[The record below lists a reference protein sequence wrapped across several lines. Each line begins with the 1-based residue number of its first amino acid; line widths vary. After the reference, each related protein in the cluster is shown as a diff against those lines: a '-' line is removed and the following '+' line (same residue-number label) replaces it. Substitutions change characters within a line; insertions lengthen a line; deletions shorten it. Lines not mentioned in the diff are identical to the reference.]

1 MGEDKSIKKKE
12 DEVYLKVYGLRKK
25 ILLLILFIF
34 DVGLQRINYLFILM
48 NNVDSLLLSTNQ
60 IYLPNSLYINK
71 SRNMQS

>member
-34 DVGLQRINYLFILM
+34 DVGLQRINYLFVLM
-48 NNVDSLLLSTNQ
+48 NNVDSLLLNTNQ
-60 IYLPNSLYINK
+60 IYLPNNQNISK
-71 SRNMQS
+71 SGNMQS

>member
-1 MGEDKSIKKKE
+1 LGEDKSIKKKE

-48 NNVDSLLLSTNQ
+48 NNVDSILLSTNQ